1 MSRLRLVGS
10 EVKNTGETEGQGT
23 VYLLSRPFVWL
34 FKLLKKI
41 VLLPA
46 QIFHSVRDRRMRK
59 NVNQMVKANKDAKK
73 ESKRQGAA

>member
-1 MSRLRLVGS
+1 M
-10 EVKNTGETEGQGT
+10 
-23 VYLLSRPFVWL
+23 YLLSRPFVWL

-46 QIFHSVRDRRMRK
+46 RIFHSARDRRMRK

-73 ESKRQGAA
+73 EPKRQGVA

>member
-1 MSRLRLVGS
+1 M
-10 EVKNTGETEGQGT
+10 
-23 VYLLSRPFVWL
+23 SRPFVWL

-73 ESKRQGAA
+73 ESKRQGVA

>member
-1 MSRLRLVGS
+1 M
-10 EVKNTGETEGQGT
+10 
-23 VYLLSRPFVWL
+23 YLLSRPFVWL

-59 NVNQMVKANKDAKK
+59 NVNQMVKANKDATK
-73 ESKRQGAA
+73 GAA

>member
-1 MSRLRLVGS
+1 
-10 EVKNTGETEGQGT
+10 

-41 VLLPA
+41 VLLPG

-73 ESKRQGAA
+73 ESKRQGVAERSRP